1 MSEEITYFTGR
12 DRVIDP
18 RKTIEINENKLK
30 VAGIT
35 RIADITDLDRIGLP
49 IYTAI
54 RPTAED
60 GAVSIYGGK
69 GITKDHAKASAM
81 MEGFE
86 RYSAERQDIDE
97 TIIASLSEI
106 EEFGEY
112 IDPKSLNLP
121 KEFEKKDISD
131 LSLEW
136 SKSIDLISNRE
147 YYIPT
152 NAIYHPYISKDDS
165 QSLFKSNT
173 NGLASGNILEEA
185 ILHGIFEVIERDA
198 WSIFELTHKNYAQ
211 IDISSIE
218 NEIIIDIIEKFESKG
233 IKIKLMDFTADIKI
247 PTIAASADDTITKDA
262 GLLTLGMGTHLDPE
276 VAILRALTEVAQSRA
291 TQINGARE
299 DTVRADFAREAGYE
313 RMKRINKFYFRDE
326 EEQIKLSDIENKST
340 SSITRDIEIVKD
352 ELVSNDIQKILYSNL
367 TRPELDV
374 SVVRVVIP
382 EMELYTIDPS
392 RAGYRFLKVWFIWL
406 KL

>member
-1 MSEEITYFTGR
+1 MSEEITYFKGTH
-12 DRVIDP
+12 RVIAP
-18 RKTIEINENKLK
+18 SKTIEINQDKLK
-30 VAGIT
+30 TAGIT

-86 RYSAERQDIDE
+86 RYSAERQDSDK
-97 TIIASLSEI
+97 IITATLDDISNY
-106 EEFGEY
+106 GEY

-121 KEFEKKDISD
+121 KEFEKQSIND

-136 SKSIDLISNRE
+136 SKSKDIISGND
-147 YYIPT
+147 YYIPA
-152 NAIYHPYISKDDS
+152 NAIFHPYTHENDI

-185 ILHGIFEVIERDA
+185 ILHGMLEVIERDA

-211 IDISSIE
+211 IDLESIE
-218 NEIIIDIIEKFESKG
+218 SELILDIINKFESEG

-276 VAILRALTEVAQSRA
+276 VAVLRALTEVAQSRA

-313 RMKRINKFYFRDE
+313 RMKRINKFYFKNE
-326 EEQIKLSDIENKST
+326 ENQIKLSDIENKST
-340 SSITRDIEIVKD
+340 SSITKDIEIVKD
-352 ELVSNDIQKILYSNL
+352 ELIANDIEKILYVDL

-382 EMELYTIDPS
+382 EMEVYTIDPS
-392 RAGYRFLKVWFIWL
+392 RAGYRFLKL
-406 KL
+406 

>member
-1 MSEEITYFTGR
+1 MTDELTYFKGTH
-12 DRVIDP
+12 RVIAP
-18 RKTIEINENKLK
+18 KKTIEINEDKLK
-30 VAGIT
+30 IAGIT

-60 GAVSIYGGK
+60 GAISIYGGK

-86 RYSAERQDIDE
+86 RYSAEKQDCDE
-97 TIIASLSEI
+97 VIVANINEISEK
-106 EEFGEY
+106 GDY
-112 IDPKSLNLP
+112 IDPISLNLP
-121 KEFEKKDISD
+121 KDFRKENLEAMQ
-131 LSLEW
+131 LEW
-136 SKSIDLISNRE
+136 SLAKDIISDE
-147 YYIPT
+147 EFYIPT
-152 NAIYHPYISKDDS
+152 NAIYHPYLHDNNV

-173 NGLASGNILEEA
+173 NGLASGNVLEEA
-185 ILHGIFEVIERDA
+185 ILHGMLEVIERDA

-211 IDISSIE
+211 IDLDSIE
-218 NEIIIDIIEKFESKG
+218 SETVNDIIEKFESKG
-233 IKIKLMDFTADIKI
+233 IKIKLMDFTADVKI
-247 PTIAASADDTITKDA
+247 PTIAASADDTVTKDA

-313 RMKRINKFYFRDE
+313 RMKRINKFYFKDE
-326 EEQIKLSDIENKST
+326 EEKIKLSDIENKST
-340 SSITRDIEIVKD
+340 SSITKDIEIVKN
-352 ELVSNDIQKILYSNL
+352 ELMANDIEKILYVDL

-374 SVVRVVIP
+374 SVVRVIIP
-382 EMELYTIDPS
+382 EMELFALDPS
-392 RAGYRFLKVWFIWL
+392 RAGYRFLKV
-406 KL
+406 

>member
-1 MSEEITYFTGR
+1 MTDELTYFKGTH
-12 DRVIDP
+12 RVIAP
-18 RKTIEINENKLK
+18 EKTIENNEDKLK
-30 VAGIT
+30 TAGIT

-60 GAVSIYGGK
+60 GAVSLYGGK

-86 RYSAERQDIDE
+86 RYSAERQDSDE
-97 TIIASLSEI
+97 VTIAGLDEI
-106 EEFGEY
+106 SDLGEY
-112 IDPKSLNLP
+112 INPESLNLP
-121 KEFEKKDISD
+121 KDFKKQNLDSMK
-131 LSLEW
+131 LEW
-136 SKSIDLISNRE
+136 SPVKDIISDKE

-152 NAIYHPYISKDDS
+152 NAIYHPYIHGNDCE
-165 QSLFKSNT
+165 SLFKSNT

-211 IDISSIE
+211 IDLDSIE
-218 NEIIIDIIEKFESKG
+218 SDIVNDTIDRFESNG
-233 IKIKLMDFTADIKI
+233 IKIKLMDFTADINV
-247 PTIAASADDTITKDA
+247 PTIAASADDTVTRDA

-313 RMKRINKFYFRDE
+313 RMKRINKYYFRDE
-326 EEQIKLSDIENKST
+326 DEKISLSSIENKST
-340 SSITRDIEIVKD
+340 TSITNDLEIVKD
-352 ELVSNDIQKILYSNL
+352 ELITNDIDKILYYDL

-374 SVVRVVIP
+374 SVVRVIIP
-382 EMELYTIDPS
+382 EMELFALDPS
-392 RAGYRFLKVWFIWL
+392 RAGYRFLKV
-406 KL
+406 

>member
-1 MSEEITYFTGR
+1 MSEEITYFTGTH
-12 DRVIDP
+12 RVIAP
-18 RKTIEINENKLK
+18 SKTIEINENKLK

-81 MEGFE
+81 MESFE

-136 SKSIDLISNRE
+136 SKSIDIISNRE

-218 NEIIIDIIEKFESKG
+218 NEIIIDIIEKFESEG

-392 RAGYRFLKVWFIWL
+392 RAGYRFLKV
-406 KL
+406 

>member
-1 MSEEITYFTGR
+1 MTDELTYFKGTH
-12 DRVIDP
+12 RVIAP
-18 RKTIEINENKLK
+18 EKTIENNEDKLK
-30 VAGIT
+30 IAGIT

-54 RPTAED
+54 RPTAEE

-69 GITKDHAKASAM
+69 GIAKDHARASAM

-86 RYSAERQDIDE
+86 RYSAERQDSDE
-97 TIIASLSEI
+97 TTIATLEEISELG
-106 EEFGEY
+106 EFITPE
-112 IDPKSLNLP
+112 SLNLP
-121 KEFEKKDISD
+121 KDFKKQNLDSMK
-131 LSLEW
+131 LEW
-136 SKSIDLISNRE
+136 STAKDIISDKE
-147 YYIPT
+147 YLIPT
-152 NAIYHPYISKDDS
+152 NAIYHPYIHGNECE
-165 QSLFKSNT
+165 SLFKSNT
-173 NGLASGNILEEA
+173 NGLASGNVLEEA

-211 IDISSIE
+211 IDLDSIE
-218 NEIIIDIIEKFESKG
+218 SDIVNETIDKFESEG
-233 IKIKLMDFTADIKI
+233 IKIKLMDFTADIKV
-247 PTIAASADDTITKDA
+247 PTIAASADDTVTRDA

-313 RMKRINKFYFRDE
+313 RMKRINKYYFRDE
-326 EEQIKLSDIENKST
+326 EEKISISSIENKST
-340 SSITRDIEIVKD
+340 TSITKDLEIVKE
-352 ELVSNDIQKILYSNL
+352 ELMANDIDKILYYDL

-382 EMELYTIDPS
+382 EMELFALDPS
-392 RAGYRFLKVWFIWL
+392 RAGYRFLKV
-406 KL
+406 

>member
-1 MSEEITYFTGR
+1 MSEEITYFKGTH
-12 DRVIDP
+12 RVIAP
-18 RKTIEINENKLK
+18 EKTIENNEDKLK

-69 GITKDHAKASAM
+69 GISKSHAKASAM

-86 RYSAERQDIDE
+86 RYSAEKQDCDD
-97 TIIASLSEI
+97 TIIATIDEI
-106 EEFGEY
+106 SKKGDY
-112 IDPKSLNLP
+112 INPESLNLP
-121 KEFEKKDISD
+121 NDFKKESLES
-131 LSLEW
+131 LTLEW
-136 SKSIDLISNRE
+136 SLSHDIISDRD
-147 YYIPT
+147 YYVPT
-152 NAIYHPYISKDDS
+152 NAIYHPYLHDNRL

-173 NGLASGNILEEA
+173 NGLASGNILDEA

-198 WSIFELTHKNYAQ
+198 WSIFELTHKNYSQ
-211 IDISSIE
+211 INLDSIE
-218 NEIIIDIIEKFESKG
+218 SKIVNDAIDKFESNG
-233 IKIKLMDFTADIKI
+233 IKIKLMDFTADIKV
-247 PTIAASADDTITKDA
+247 PTIAASADDTVTKDA

-313 RMKRINKFYFRDE
+313 RMKRINKYYFRQE
-326 EEQIKLSDIENKST
+326 ETQIDLSEIENKST
-340 SSITRDIEIVKD
+340 NSINKDIEIVKD
-352 ELVSNDIQKILYSNL
+352 ELMSNDISKILYTDL
-367 TRPELDV
+367 TRPELGIP
-374 SVVRVVIP
+374 VVRVIIP
-382 EMELYTIDPS
+382 EMELFALDPS
-392 RAGYRFLKVWFIWL
+392 RAGYRFLKV
-406 KL
+406 

>member
-1 MSEEITYFTGR
+1 MNEEIKYFKGTH
-12 DRVIDP
+12 RVIAP
-18 RKTIEINENKLK
+18 SETIEINQDKLK
-30 VAGIT
+30 TAGIT

-54 RPTAED
+54 RPTAEE

-69 GITKDHAKASAM
+69 GISKDHAKASAM

-86 RYSAERQDIDE
+86 RYSAERKDYDE
-97 TIIASLSEI
+97 TVAATLSEI
-106 EEFGEY
+106 EELGEY

-121 KEFEKKDISD
+121 KEFEKKGIDDLNLEWNKCKDIISD
-131 LSLEW
+131 E
-136 SKSIDLISNRE
+136 E

-152 NAIYHPYISKDDS
+152 NAIFHPYTHEDNIN
-165 QSLFKSNT
+165 SLFKSNT

-185 ILHGIFEVIERDA
+185 ILHGMFEVIERDA

-211 IDISSIE
+211 IDLDSIE
-218 NEIIIDIIEKFESKG
+218 SEVINDIIEKFESEG

-247 PTIAASADDTITKDA
+247 PTIAASADDTVTKDA

-299 DTVRADFAREAGYE
+299 DTVRADFSREAGYE
-313 RMKRINKFYFRDE
+313 RMKRINKYYFRQE

-340 SSITRDIEIVKD
+340 SSITKDIEIVKN
-352 ELVSNDIQKILYSNL
+352 ELIKNDIEKILYVDL

-382 EMELYTIDPS
+382 EMEVYTIDPS
-392 RAGYRFLKVWFIWL
+392 RAGYRFLKV
-406 KL
+406 

>member
-1 MSEEITYFTGR
+1 MSEEITYFTGTH
-12 DRVIDP
+12 RVIAP
-18 RKTIEINENKLK
+18 SKTIEINENKLK

-218 NEIIIDIIEKFESKG
+218 NEIIIDIIEKFESEG

-247 PTIAASADDTITKDA
+247 PTIAASADDTITKHA

>member
-1 MSEEITYFTGR
+1 MSDELTYFKGTH
-12 DRVIDP
+12 RVIAP
-18 RKTIEINENKLK
+18 KKTIEINEDKLK
-30 VAGIT
+30 IAGIT

-69 GITKDHAKASAM
+69 GITRDHARASAM

-86 RYSAERQDIDE
+86 RYSAERHSSDE
-97 TIIASLSEI
+97 TVIATLKEI
-106 EEFGEY
+106 SALGDY
-112 IDPKSLNLP
+112 INPESLNLP
-121 KEFEKKDISD
+121 KDFKKENLDSMK
-131 LSLEW
+131 LEW
-136 SKSIDLISNRE
+136 SLAKDIITDND
-147 YYIPT
+147 YYVPT
-152 NAIYHPYISKDDS
+152 NAIHHPYVNNEDS
-165 QSLFKSNT
+165 ESLFKSNT

-211 IDISSIE
+211 IDLESIE
-218 NEIIIDIIEKFESKG
+218 SDVVNDTIDKFESEG
-233 IKIKLMDFTADIKI
+233 IKIKLMDFTADINV
-247 PTIAASADDTITKDA
+247 PTIAASADDTVTKDA

-313 RMKRINKFYFRDE
+313 RMKRINKYYFRDE
-326 EEQIKLSDIENKST
+326 EEKIALSSIENKST
-340 SSITRDIEIVKD
+340 TSINKDLEIVKE
-352 ELVSNDIQKILYSNL
+352 ELMANDIDKVLYYDL

-374 SVVRVVIP
+374 SVVRVIIP
-382 EMELYTIDPS
+382 EMELFALDPS
-392 RAGYRFLKVWFIWL
+392 RAGYRFLKV
-406 KL
+406 

>member
-1 MSEEITYFTGR
+1 MSEEITYFTGTH
-12 DRVIDP
+12 RVIAP
-18 RKTIEINENKLK
+18 SKTIEINENKLK

-35 RIADITDLDRIGLP
+35 RIADITDLDRIGIP

-218 NEIIIDIIEKFESKG
+218 NEIIIDIIEKFESEG

-392 RAGYRFLKVWFIWL
+392 RAGYRFLKV
-406 KL
+406 

>member
-1 MSEEITYFTGR
+1 MTDELTYFKGTH
-12 DRVIDP
+12 RVIAP
-18 RKTIEINENKLK
+18 KKTIEINEDKLK
-30 VAGIT
+30 IAGIT

-60 GAVSIYGGK
+60 GAISIYGGK

-86 RYSAERQDIDE
+86 RYSAEKQDCDE
-97 TIIASLSEI
+97 VIVANIKEISER
-106 EEFGEY
+106 GEY
-112 IDPKSLNLP
+112 IDPVSLNLP
-121 KEFEKKDISD
+121 KDFKKENIEEMQ
-131 LSLEW
+131 LEW
-136 SKSIDLISNRE
+136 SIAKDIISDE
-147 YYIPT
+147 EFYIPT
-152 NAIYHPYISKDDS
+152 NAIYHPYLHDNQV

-173 NGLASGNILEEA
+173 NGLASGNVLEEA
-185 ILHGIFEVIERDA
+185 ILHGMLEVIERDA

-211 IDISSIE
+211 IDLDSIE
-218 NEIIIDIIEKFESKG
+218 SETVNDILEKFESEG
-233 IKIKLMDFTADIKI
+233 IKIKLMDFTADVKI
-247 PTIAASADDTITKDA
+247 PTIAASADDTVTKDA

-313 RMKRINKFYFRDE
+313 RMKRINKFYFQDE
-326 EEQIKLSDIENKST
+326 EEKIKLSDIENKST
-340 SSITRDIEIVKD
+340 SSITKDIEIVKN
-352 ELVSNDIQKILYSNL
+352 ELMDNDIDKILYVDL

-374 SVVRVVIP
+374 SVVRVIIP
-382 EMELYTIDPS
+382 EMELFALDPS
-392 RAGYRFLKVWFIWL
+392 RAGYRFLKV
-406 KL
+406 

>member
-1 MSEEITYFTGR
+1 MTDELTYFKGTH
-12 DRVIDP
+12 RVIAP
-18 RKTIEINENKLK
+18 KKTIEINEDKLK
-30 VAGIT
+30 IAGIT

-60 GAVSIYGGK
+60 GAISIYGGK

-86 RYSAERQDIDE
+86 RYSAEKQDGDE
-97 TIIASLSEI
+97 VIVANIKEISER
-106 EEFGEY
+106 GEY
-112 IDPKSLNLP
+112 IDPVSLNLP
-121 KEFEKKDISD
+121 KDFKKENIEEMQ
-131 LSLEW
+131 LEW
-136 SKSIDLISNRE
+136 SIAKDIISDE
-147 YYIPT
+147 EFYIPT
-152 NAIYHPYISKDDS
+152 NAIYHPYLHDNQV

-173 NGLASGNILEEA
+173 NGLASGNVLEEA
-185 ILHGIFEVIERDA
+185 ILHGMLEVIERDA

-211 IDISSIE
+211 IDLDSIE
-218 NEIIIDIIEKFESKG
+218 SETVNDILEKFESEG
-233 IKIKLMDFTADIKI
+233 IKIKLMDFTADVKI

-326 EEQIKLSDIENKST
+326 EEKIKLSDIENKST
-340 SSITRDIEIVKD
+340 SSITKDIEIVKN
-352 ELVSNDIQKILYSNL
+352 ELMDNDIDKILYVDL

-374 SVVRVVIP
+374 SVVRVIIP
-382 EMELYTIDPS
+382 EMELFALDPS
-392 RAGYRFLKVWFIWL
+392 RAGYRFLKV
-406 KL
+406 